1 MKKIYFLLIL
11 FTGLMTS
18 CASHYGLPKN
28 HIQNTTEVV
37 LTKNNFKV
45 INIVKGDAEA
55 TYVFG
60 FGGLSKNGLV
70 AEAKAKMLQNAGL
83 EGTSRTVINEVVEVK
98 TTGFF
103 FVSKYKVIVSAQI
116 IEFVE

>member
-1 MKKIYFLLIL
+1 MKKITVLLLIASVCL
-11 FTGLMTS
+11 TS

-28 HIQNTTEVV
+28 YNQNTTEVI

-45 INIVKGDAEA
+45 VSMVKGEAEA
-55 TYVFG
+55 TYVLG

-70 AEAKAKMLQNAGL
+70 AEAKAEMLQNAGL
-83 EGTSRTVINEVVEVK
+83 EGASRTVINEVVEVK
-98 TTGFF
+98 TSGFF

-116 IEFVE
+116 IEFTN